1 MTETPNAAPY
11 DLASLLTA
19 ASTQNM
25 IFLGRDAAEMLMK
38 LVGVPD
44 TTVDVVMFPYI
55 INGEGEAAIAAG
67 PRRGFYTGKLL
78 GVLLNERKTKG
89 RFTFEDGTVI
99 FRDSAILE

>member
-1 MTETPNAAPY
+1 MTETPKEAPY
-11 DLASLLTA
+11 DLAVILTA

-25 IFLGRDAAEMLMK
+25 IFLGKEAAEMLMK
-38 LVGVPD
+38 LVDEPN

-55 INGEGEAAIAAG
+55 INSDGEAHIAAG
-67 PRRGFYTGKLL
+67 PRRGFYTGKLV

-99 FRDSAILE
+99 FRDNAILE